1 MYLDPPYNTEATQ
14 KDGNNLA
21 NDKENVSASKFIYRD
36 KFSRNGWL
44 NMIRERLVK
53 ARTILKDDGVIFVSI
68 DDAEQAYLKVLMDEI
83 FGEENFVANITII
96 NNLGGRS
103 DQKHISQASEYLL
116 IYAKN
121 ISKIK
126 FNGKKIESQEIEK
139 KFNLE
144 DSQGSFKLIDLKK
157 GGSESKREDRP
168 FMFYP
173 IIVKNDEVFSI
184 KEEEYNNLYDKKE
197 NKFNDEYLENLKRK
211 YQSLGY
217 KFILPLYKTDEFG
230 RWRVGFKSFKER
242 LSSIKFKKE
251 TNSIMEKVRPT
262 LENGDLKLPNYKSI
276 WYQPSYDSGSS
287 TTFLN
292 SILDNSSIFNF
303 PKSIHLIKDVIRLHT
318 NKSARVLDFFA
329 GSGTTAHAVWDLNR
343 EDGGNRSVTIVTNNE
358 NDIAKN
364 VTYERLHRISLG
376 KATNGDS
383 NFKWLNK
390 NEPYQVPLKV
400 YETKQFPIDINESLN
415 DKINLFIQEIADL
428 ANVNLDENEEKQRIL
443 YYLKQLYSLKNEEDQ
458 NEAN

>member
-1 MYLDPPYNTEATQ
+1 
-14 KDGNNLA
+14 
-21 NDKENVSASKFIYRD
+21 
-36 KFSRNGWL
+36 
-44 NMIRERLVK
+44 
-53 ARTILKDDGVIFVSI
+53 
-68 DDAEQAYLKVLMDEI
+68 
-83 FGEENFVANITII
+83 
-96 NNLGGRS
+96 
-103 DQKHISQASEYLL
+103 
-116 IYAKN
+116 
-121 ISKIK
+121 
-126 FNGKKIESQEIEK
+126 
-139 KFNLE
+139 
-144 DSQGSFKLIDLKK
+144 
-157 GGSESKREDRP
+157 
-168 FMFYP
+168 MFYP

-390 NEPYQVPLKV
+390 NEPYQVPL
-400 YETKQFPIDINESLN
+400 
-415 DKINLFIQEIADL
+415 
-428 ANVNLDENEEKQRIL
+428 
-443 YYLKQLYSLKNEEDQ
+443 
-458 NEAN
+458 